1 MQTEEIQITPKESE
15 ALVEML
21 ADKIFIGQKFD
32 TERVYGLKKEEAWR
46 LYTKFYKLSEYY
58 NESK

>member
-15 ALVEML
+15 ALIKML
-21 ADKIFIGQKFD
+21 ADKIFIHHKFK
-32 TERVYGLKKEEAWR
+32 TKNVYGLNEEAAWR
-46 LYTKFYKLSEYY
+46 LYTKFYKLSEHY